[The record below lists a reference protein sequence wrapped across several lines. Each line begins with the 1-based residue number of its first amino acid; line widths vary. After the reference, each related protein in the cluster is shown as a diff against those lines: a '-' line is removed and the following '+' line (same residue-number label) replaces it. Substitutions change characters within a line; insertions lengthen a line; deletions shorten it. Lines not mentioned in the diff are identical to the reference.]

1 MSKAHE
7 HQLSH
12 PDIDPARQRILLV
25 ILSAIFMTLL
35 SISIVNVA
43 LPSIQSSLQT
53 TFADL
58 QWILSG
64 YALSFGVFLVGA
76 GRAGDLFGRGALFIF
91 GAILFTVASI
101 AAGFAPDPLWLNVAR
116 VFQGIG
122 SGFLNPQGVG
132 MIQQYFHGK
141 ERGRAFGLF
150 GTAVGLSV
158 AIGPV
163 LGGLMIKV
171 FGPELG
177 WRLTFLINVPAGIL
191 TIVLAWLWFPRPL
204 LLLDKFKKPGWFSSL
219 DPVGASLLGLAV
231 LAILF
236 PFVESYRS
244 ALLWLLIPLGLF
256 LIWLFVRWERYY
268 EKKGLSPMV
277 NLGVFSIP
285 SFRNGS
291 IVMSLFF
298 LGMSS
303 VWVLV
308 PIYLQQGLGFSAFAA
323 GSIGIPAALL
333 SSWASNR
340 AGNAVGTYG
349 IRVVIFG
356 ITLTL
361 LGVLLCILTIY
372 LNTHY
377 GVSIWWLAIG
387 LSLFGMGQGITI
399 SPNQTLTLS
408 EVPLNYAGSSGAVV
422 QTGQRIGTSIG
433 IAVITALVFTL
444 QPLYSWMT
452 AMVAG
457 YLGVFIIISLSLL
470 LSLKDW
476 KRIRHTVEAVEQ
488 IPPSSL

>member
-1 MSKAHE
+1 MRKDLE
-7 HQLSH
+7 SH
-12 PDIDPARQRILLV
+12 FAQPPIDPNRQRILLV

-43 LPSIQSSLQT
+43 IPSIQSSLQT

-64 YALSFGVFLVGA
+64 YALSFGIFLVGA

-91 GAILFTVASI
+91 GAFLFTAASI
-101 AAGFAPDPLWLNVAR
+101 AAGFAPDPLWLNTAR

-141 ERGRAFGLF
+141 ERGWAFGLF

-163 LGGLMIKV
+163 LGGLMIKL
-171 FGPELG
+171 FGPDLG
-177 WRLTFLINVPAGIL
+177 WRLTFLINVPVGLL
-191 TIVLAWLWFPRPL
+191 TIILAWQWFPRPL
-204 LLLDKFKKPGWFSSL
+204 FQLHKLKQPGWVSSL
-219 DPVGASLLGLAV
+219 DPIGASILGLAV

-244 ALLWLLIPLGLF
+244 PKLWLLLPLGL
-256 LIWLFVRWERYY
+256 LLTLLFVRWERFY

-277 NLGVFSIP
+277 NLAIFNIP
-285 SFRNGS
+285 SYRNGS

-308 PIYLQQGLGFSAFAA
+308 PIYLQQALGFSAFAA
-323 GSIGIPAALL
+323 GFIGIPAALL
-333 SSWASNR
+333 SSWASSR

-349 IRVVIFG
+349 VRVVILG
-356 ITLTL
+356 ISTTLI
-361 LGVLLCILTIY
+361 GVLFCMLAIY
-372 LNTHY
+372 LNVRY
-377 GVSIWWLAIG
+377 GFSIWWLTIG

-399 SPNQTLTLS
+399 SPNQALTLS
-408 EVPLNYAGSSGAVV
+408 EVPLSYAGSSGAIV
-422 QTGQRIGTSIG
+422 QTGQRIGTSVG
-433 IAVITALVFTL
+433 IAMITALVFSL

-452 AMVAG
+452 AMMVG
-457 YLGVFIIISLSLL
+457 YLGVFIIISFSLL
-470 LSLKDW
+470 LSVRDW
-476 KRIRHTVEAVEQ
+476 KKTRRHTIAKTNK
-488 IPPSSL
+488 S